1 MMILIEGPVT
11 VLTVAASIS
20 LTLVMIS
27 IVLAF
32 VRVLRGPSLPDRVM
46 GLDMIGV
53 MAVSVIVLTAI
64 VSGEAVLID
73 AAIALALV
81 AFLGTLAFAR
91 FIERRERSDDE

>member
-1 MMILIEGPVT
+1 MTLIEGPAT
-11 VLTVAASIS
+11 VLTVAAGIS

-27 IVLAF
+27 IVLVF

-46 GLDMIGV
+46 GLDMIGL

-81 AFLGTLAFAR
+81 SFLGTLAFAR
-91 FIERRERSDDE
+91 FIERRERGDDE

>member
-1 MMILIEGPVT
+1 VTFIEGPVT
-11 VLTVAASIS
+11 VLTVAAGIS

-27 IVLAF
+27 IVLVF

-46 GLDMIGV
+46 GLDMIGL

-81 AFLGTLAFAR
+81 SFLGTLAFAR
-91 FIERRERSDDE
+91 FIERRERGDDE

>member
-1 MMILIEGPVT
+1 MTLVATPAGPLAFV
-11 VLTVAASIS
+11 ASIA
-20 LTLVMIS
+20 LVLVTLS
-27 IVLAF
+27 IILAF

-46 GLDMIGV
+46 ALDMIGL

-64 VSGEAVLID
+64 VSDEAVLID

-91 FIERRERSDDE
+91 FIERRERGDDE